1 MAGDAS
7 VPEWAEGIWNLAL
20 GTPIRNHT
28 DLTNRLASLRPA
40 YDIGFSPT
48 LHHLF
53 SLTHNLA
60 LVGACPCNLAIDL
73 AALPARS
80 PFS

>member
-1 MAGDAS
+1 VAGDSS
-7 VPEWAEGIWNLAL
+7 VPEWAEGICNLAL
-20 GTPIRNHT
+20 GTPIRNRTERT
-28 DLTNRLASLRPA
+28 DRLASVRRA

-53 SLTHNLA
+53 SLTRNLA
-60 LVGACPCNLAIDL
+60 LLGACQCNLAVDL
-73 AALPARS
+73 AARAARL